1 MRSAFTNSK
10 NVTRSLTISTLS
22 FLDQMQV
29 FDFISSIKETP
40 LCDLTFLFL
49 YEYKDLCAS
58 STQNT
63 GAEKKML

>member
-1 MRSAFTNSK
+1 
-10 NVTRSLTISTLS
+10 
-22 FLDQMQV
+22 MQV

-63 GAEKKML
+63 GAEKKMFWIGLQLLRN